1 MAYSDEFEEEF
12 LYALMTKLC
21 IMNAPIVFKGAMVL
35 KAIQYMN
42 NDTSGL
48 ERITHDADGDWVGEM
63 PTMEYLTNI
72 LQQAVNQLNLN
83 FIVRVMPYRE
93 YSNHRSAGFYFVNAG
108 TGDKITSLDL
118 SVRDNSCMEM
128 YSCGNNVSFYGQSI
142 NKIIVDKLVVC
153 SSKLVFR
160 RIKDVIDLYILSFN
174 WVGCNTDLIELL
186 LYLNKQLG
194 GFVEFNDRYNEL
206 KHAYSKY
213 HNKAATLDF
222 DIIYKRVKVFMQ
234 PFISG
239 IKDRCRWDGSKWI
252 MIGGHTKA
260 CN

>member
-1 MAYSDEFEEEF
+1 MTYSDKFEEEF

-21 IMNAPIVFKGAMVL
+21 SMNVPIVFKGAMVL
-35 KAIQYMN
+35 KVIQYMN

-72 LQQAVNQLNLN
+72 LQQAVNQLNIN
-83 FIVRVMPYRE
+83 FIVIPYRE
-93 YSNHRSAGFYFVNAG
+93 YSDHRSAGFNFVDNS
-108 TGDKITSLDL
+108 TGDKVTSLDL
-118 SVRDNSCMEM
+118 SVRPNNCMEV
-128 YSCGNNVSFYGQSI
+128 YSCGKNISFYGQSI

-194 GFVEFNDRYNEL
+194 GFVEFNTKYNEL
-206 KHAYSKY
+206 KHVYSKY

-222 DIIYKRVKVFMQ
+222 DIIYKRAKVFMQ
-234 PFISG
+234 PFICRV
-239 IKDRCRWDGSKWI
+239 KDRCRWDGSKWV
-252 MIGGHTKA
+252 MVGGYTKI